1 MPEIGLEVTQLVI
14 RLTPNNP
21 LHRTPRKRRLR
32 ATFMGR

>member
-21 LHRTPRKRRLR
+21 SPDPCKRRLR